1 MKLFPDEKLGLIFK
15 LNREGVPVKEIAAQI
30 GLDASTVRRHMKAN
44 GFANPV
50 GKARKKATA

>member
-1 MKLFPDEKLGLIFK
+1 MKLFPEEKLGLIFK
-15 LNREGVPVKEIAAQI
+15 LNRKGVPLDEIAKQL
-30 GLDASTVRRHMKAN
+30 GLHVRTVQRHMRAN